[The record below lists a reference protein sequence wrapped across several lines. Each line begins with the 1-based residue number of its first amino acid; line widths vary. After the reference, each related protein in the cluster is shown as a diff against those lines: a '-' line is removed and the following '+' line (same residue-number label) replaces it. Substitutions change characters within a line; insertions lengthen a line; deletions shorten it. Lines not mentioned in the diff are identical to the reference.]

1 LFDHGQI
8 LYRPGR
14 KSGLVHRP
22 LQQEKE
28 CPFSA
33 VPGRQI
39 SGTGPLYLRRLFI
52 EYLPTKGFC
61 QNGFPLPEGSP
72 VTLHFYIPP
81 DKKLLGEF
89 QGRVMKKQKLNDGRK
104 GTFIRIQDFLH
115 LKLDKL
121 EGYLEEK
128 RHLVD
133 GTW

>member
-1 LFDHGQI
+1 M
-8 LYRPGR
+8 
-14 KSGLVHRP
+14 
-22 LQQEKE
+22 
-28 CPFSA
+28 
-33 VPGRQI
+33 
-39 SGTGPLYLRRLFI
+39 
-52 EYLPTKGFC
+52 
-61 QNGFPLPEGSP
+61 
-72 VTLHFYIPP
+72 TLHFYIPP